1 MTTDLMDIKVENYS
15 SRRPSDAPSPVRES
29 SVGLPIP
36 ALLAVSIALMAF
48 VAVAVY
54 FSQLAGAC

>member
-1 MTTDLMDIKVENYS
+1 MTTDLMDVRVEDYS

-29 SVGLPIP
+29 GVDLPISG
-36 ALLAVSIALMAF
+36 LLALSIALTAF